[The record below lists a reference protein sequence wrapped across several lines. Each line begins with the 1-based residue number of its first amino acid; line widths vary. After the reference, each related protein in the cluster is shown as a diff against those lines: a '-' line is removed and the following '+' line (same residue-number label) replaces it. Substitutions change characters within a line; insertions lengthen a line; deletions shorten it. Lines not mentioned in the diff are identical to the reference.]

1 MRNKI
6 IFFVFILTILAKS
19 SFADDTFNGES
30 IANDKSDTTV
40 LTYEIADNSLQLK
53 SDDDSE
59 EPNLRE
65 ISSETT
71 EDPLQVV
78 PLGDDSD
85 VETDSGEELSIFSSD
100 SE

>member
-6 IFFVFILTILAKS
+6 IFFVFILTILVKS